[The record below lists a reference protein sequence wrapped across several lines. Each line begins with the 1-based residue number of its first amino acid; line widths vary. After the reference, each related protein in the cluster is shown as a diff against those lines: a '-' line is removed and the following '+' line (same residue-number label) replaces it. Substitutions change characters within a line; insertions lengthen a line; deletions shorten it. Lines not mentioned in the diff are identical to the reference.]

1 MGQQGKFGSA
11 KEFFVFQ
18 NKRKIINLCKM
29 ILCSLEDAHE
39 EGEISDKKFQRIR
52 KRILDHGN
60 DTIRELEE
68 NLESVNISF

>member
-1 MGQQGKFGSA
+1 MDKREKSDSA
-11 KEFFVFQ
+11 KDFIIFQ

-39 EGEISDKKFQRIR
+39 EGEMSEKKFQKMR
-52 KRILDHGN
+52 KRILDYGN

-68 NLESVNISF
+68 NLDSVNVSF

>member
-11 KEFFVFQ
+11 KEFIVFQ

-60 DTIRELEE
+60 ATIREVEE